1 MEKYNKKKKKKLG
14 RERRAGFGLGG
25 VVCRAVHGSEQVGE

>member
-1 MEKYNKKKKKKLG
+1 MEKYNKKKRKNNFG

-25 VVCRAVHGSEQVGE
+25 VVCACVG